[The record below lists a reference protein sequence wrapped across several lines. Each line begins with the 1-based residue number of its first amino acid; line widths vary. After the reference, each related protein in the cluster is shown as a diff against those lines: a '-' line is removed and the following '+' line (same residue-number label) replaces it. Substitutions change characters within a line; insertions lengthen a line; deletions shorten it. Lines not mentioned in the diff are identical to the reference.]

1 MSLKNNFRK
10 LLTYKLGNKYNV
22 KKNFYNIKK
31 INELIFDVSS
41 KYTAIFKEYLLFEDE
56 NDFLRRFYN
65 KKELKKKLKGIL
77 YFYEK
82 YSKIF
87 PNYIIIEE
95 SKYLYKNIK
104 KKQKMIDNLQEIKE
118 ADEKKAKNKKNFNKI
133 NDTVFTQGAINS
145 ICNQTDSFYKLNL
158 KNIIELDNYE
168 NNNILDK
175 TIKDFEKIIKNIE
188 HYENK
193 QKENINNNNS
203 TKNNFIINQK
213 NPNFFLNL
221 LNLNSPRVTE
231 GQKNNSL
238 FSSSLYSPKNSI
250 INSQKPSMFPTI
262 ANITLNNKSL
272 KANKNNKFII
282 HSKIKSVNVINE
294 NVDLRKKILKLENN
308 NSNVHIYNKPFIK
321 PIPLFE
327 NKNSKKLKNFSMS
340 RQRENKLIN
349 KFKKNNK
356 ANILTERGRFKSISE
371 MNSTLNINFINN
383 NNNNNNNKIINKNN
397 NLFIQEILTERNNK
411 EINKLS
417 KKLKYKIKFNKKI
430 PLLHFKNN

>member
-1 MSLKNNFRK
+1 MSLNNNFRK
-10 LLTYKLGNKYNV
+10 LLTYKLRNKYNV
-22 KKNFYNIKK
+22 KKNFYNVKK
-31 INELIFDVSS
+31 INELIFDVTS
-41 KYTAIFKEYLLFEDE
+41 KYTAKFKEYLLMEDE

-87 PNYIIIEE
+87 PNYIIIQE

-118 ADEKKAKNKKNFNKI
+118 ADEKKAKNKKKFNEI

-158 KNIIELDNYE
+158 KNIIELDN
-168 NNNILDK
+168 NNILDK
-175 TIKDFEKIIKNIE
+175 TMKDFEKIINNIE

-193 QKENINNNNS
+193 QKDNSNNNS
-203 TKNNFIINQK
+203 SIKNYFIINQK

-262 ANITLNNKSL
+262 TNITLNNKSL

-282 HSKIKSVNVINE
+282 HSKIKSVNIINE

-327 NKNSKKLKNFSMS
+327 SKNTKKLKNFSMS
-340 RQRENKLIN
+340 RQRENKLVN

-371 MNSTLNINFINN
+371 MNSTLNINFINK
-383 NNNNNNNKIINKNN
+383 NNNNNNNKIIKKNN

-411 EINKLS
+411 DENKLS
-417 KKLKYKIKFNKKI
+417 KKLKYKIKFNKNI

>member
-1 MSLKNNFRK
+1 MSLNNNFRK
-10 LLTYKLGNKYNV
+10 LLTYKLRNKYNV
-22 KKNFYNIKK
+22 KKNFYNVKK
-31 INELIFDVSS
+31 INELIFDVTS
-41 KYTAIFKEYLLFEDE
+41 KYTAKFKEYLLMEDE

-87 PNYIIIEE
+87 PNYIIIQE

-118 ADEKKAKNKKNFNKI
+118 ADEKKAKNKKNFKNI

-193 QKENINNNNS
+193 QKENNNTNNS

-349 KFKKNNK
+349 K
-356 ANILTERGRFKSISE
+356 L
-371 MNSTLNINFINN
+371 
-383 NNNNNNNKIINKNN
+383 
-397 NLFIQEILTERNNK
+397 
-411 EINKLS
+411 
-417 KKLKYKIKFNKKI
+417 KKI
-430 PLLHFKNN
+430 TKQIF

>member
-1 MSLKNNFRK
+1 
-10 LLTYKLGNKYNV
+10 
-22 KKNFYNIKK
+22 
-31 INELIFDVSS
+31 
-41 KYTAIFKEYLLFEDE
+41 
-56 NDFLRRFYN
+56 
-65 KKELKKKLKGIL
+65 
-77 YFYEK
+77 
-82 YSKIF
+82 
-87 PNYIIIEE
+87 
-95 SKYLYKNIK
+95 
-104 KKQKMIDNLQEIKE
+104 MIDNLQEIKE
-118 ADEKKAKNKKNFNKI
+118 ADEKKAKNKKNFKNI

-193 QKENINNNNS
+193 QKENNNTNNS
-203 TKNNFIINQK
+203 NKNNFIINQK

-221 LNLNSPRVTE
+221 LNLNSPRITE

-383 NNNNNNNKIINKNN
+383 NNNNNNKIINKNN

>member
-1 MSLKNNFRK
+1 MSLNNNFRK
-10 LLTYKLGNKYNV
+10 LLTYKLRNKYNV
-22 KKNFYNIKK
+22 KKNFYNVKK
-31 INELIFDVSS
+31 INELIFDVTS
-41 KYTAIFKEYLLFEDE
+41 KYTAKFKEYLLMEDE

-87 PNYIIIEE
+87 PNYIIIQE

-118 ADEKKAKNKKNFNKI
+118 ADEKKAKNKKKFNEI
-133 NDTVFTQGAINS
+133 NDIVFTQGAINS

-158 KNIIELDNYE
+158 KNIIELDN
-168 NNNILDK
+168 NNILDK
-175 TIKDFEKIIKNIE
+175 TMKDFEKIINNIE

-193 QKENINNNNS
+193 QKDNSNNNS
-203 TKNNFIINQK
+203 SIKNYFIINQK

-282 HSKIKSVNVINE
+282 HSKIKSVNIINE

-327 NKNSKKLKNFSMS
+327 CKNTKKLKNFSMS
-340 RQRENKLIN
+340 RQRENKLVN

-371 MNSTLNINFINN
+371 MNSTLNINFINK
-383 NNNNNNNKIINKNN
+383 NNNNNNNKIIKKNN

-411 EINKLS
+411 DENKLS
-417 KKLKYKIKFNKKI
+417 KKLKYKIKFNKNI